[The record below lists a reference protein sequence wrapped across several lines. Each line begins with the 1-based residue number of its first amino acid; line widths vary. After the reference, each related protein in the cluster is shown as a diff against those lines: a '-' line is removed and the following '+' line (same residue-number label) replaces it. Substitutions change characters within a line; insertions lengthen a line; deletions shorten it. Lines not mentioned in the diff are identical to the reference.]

1 MSTRSAVIE
10 TAVAASPSSPSTNT
24 TTTTTNTTTTTT
36 TTERSSSPSSP
47 PSPPVLQRKKH
58 EESSLH
64 HHHPVSYMSASTAV
78 VVTPQRNSSTTS
90 SSATSSTASTTT
102 TTTTSFSVASS
113 SSPPSSNSNNNNHNH
128 KKRME
133 TALDV
138 LTRALQG
145 DAAAQRFLD
154 QTSSIYVL
162 DATVSTPKLFGCWN
176 FLHHALNEMERCQ
189 MPSDC
194 QQLLAQVAVK
204 VARRSNSTDKRL
216 ASQCIDNYCT
226 SHLHQEQQQQ
236 QQLLLQQLIHD
247 NAELR
252 DIVMGRIA
260 ALALDPTNHRQQQQP
275 SNHHLTTL
283 SSLRTFHQSMAAN
296 AVSNGP
302 AAIRHLL
309 WDWIIPSVD
318 QLPPY
323 SVACIVAAIAE
334 ESSHRIVP
342 AGTILTLQQLSL
354 PVCTKLLGPILK
366 HSIGGVATTTDDD
379 DNNSNNAAAPEESN
393 PVIAATTLR
402 ALQAWCQVTDLSIA
416 QVQHLC
422 HSKVGINLVEILSD
436 AMYSDNDAVIDALAD
451 LLEFMVQQHPPRKT
465 NTHERDSHS
474 TNKMEEEEEEE
485 DPINDPTF
493 DSSHDLVS
501 DRRFQ
506 QTRLIMGVTDEA
518 SFRANITS
526 QQLYSIESKELVGIL
541 EELASA
547 IALQRF
553 RFVDR
558 QAQGD
563 WSVCHCLARILAAV
577 CQGYSKVVHM
587 MMRLEKQQRQQQHQ
601 HHQVT
606 SSTVMSTVQKY
617 IPTSAAGGCLEF
629 LSKCCSHPSVT
640 ICAIV
645 LPIVTP
651 ILATEVGLATQWLPL
666 LQRRAIIPHVM
677 INNESRVSLL
687 LAHDTS
693 QVGYDEFVQQ
703 FRNTILKNALV
714 ACYTIHPDYYLASCT
729 AAIEEFCTSNNDA
742 TTTTTTKITPQTAL
756 HLEAALYCMA
766 VVAETALST
775 STKEGIPTKVV
786 DTLHRCT
793 TALAR
798 KPTSL
803 SNPLTLKQA
812 CHFVRKY
819 VRFYSNNNPAGVL
832 DVAADLTLY
841 VFNQCATDFVDDPV
855 SMAMRQESGEW
866 PFGEAAQALE
876 ALLCQNPKQFLSNT
890 AIAALGSGWEA
901 TFTACNRS
909 GNLVSNDDRKAL
921 CNGICYVLASLPEPQ
936 HALSLMALAMPVLGC
951 LETMLQRAG
960 ECQRDD
966 PQQDAALDRA
976 ASEMIVLV
984 SLCRSFSNAA
994 AGTNSGT
1001 WSNAALTILHRAW
1014 PMITAAAS
1022 TWSFHD
1028 SILDALSVV
1037 LVECLPSNCS
1047 TNDVSMSLLNE
1058 LVILARSVVDCHAD
1072 DHHRN
1077 EMFFRPVMEFLIRFV
1092 QTYGDAI
1099 QRTNMVRRRHD
1110 NMTVEQQKELQSD
1123 GEHASRQPSP
1133 RDKDLAKIFDT
1144 LLLHTVSSMDD
1155 CLGSS
1160 WAKSRPQQGNGQ
1172 AAFESHSVSTTAA
1185 AAAATKMSTAATSSH
1200 HDMCMTDL
1208 NRSVST
1214 VGLYWLLTLL
1224 TACLDTCPSLL
1235 LPVSSMNC
1243 DEIHQQQHDDDGD
1256 VDLENNDH
1264 HDEEQHHHDTELTLL
1279 LTQASEAALESLL
1292 DSDVELCQASL
1303 EYLQVLHRYSRSA
1316 QPIISQIRMLERLL
1330 VGCACGHVNGH
1341 VVVDASRL
1349 LYVDIAAGLDREAVA
1364 VAVADQFL
1372 LGKAG
1377 LTTVL
1382 NVCEL
1387 RSCFVGLIAEEK
1399 FVSMMQESWQL
1410 HRLCGAGNG
1419 GNSSSSSTV
1428 PVETMSESD
1437 EVQEFCKRHSK

>member
-10 TAVAASPSSPSTNT
+10 TAVAASPSTNT
-24 TTTTTNTTTTTT
+24 TTATTLTT
-36 TTERSSSPSSP
+36 TTERSSPPSSP

-58 EESSLH
+58 EESSLHH

-90 SSATSSTASTTT
+90 SSTTTSSTATTTTT

-113 SSPPSSNSNNNNHNH
+113 SPPPSSNGNNNKNNH

-236 QQLLLQQLIHD
+236 QQLLQQLILD

-260 ALALDPTNHRQQQQP
+260 ALALDPTNHHQQQQQQQP
-275 SNHHLTTL
+275 SSHHLTTI

-366 HSIGGVATTTDDD
+366 HSIGGGNATTTTDDD
-379 DNNSNNAAAPEESN
+379 YDDNNNNKNNTTEESN

-422 HSKVGINLVEILSD
+422 HSKVNINLVEILSD

-451 LLEFMVQQHPPRKT
+451 LLEFMVQQHPPRKGD
-465 NTHERDSHS
+465 THERDSHS
-474 TNKMEEEEEEE
+474 TNKVVEEEEEG
-485 DPINDPTF
+485 PNNNPTF
-493 DSSHDLVS
+493 DSSQDLVS

-518 SFRANITS
+518 SFRASITS
-526 QQLYSIESKELVGIL
+526 QQLYSIESKELVGIW

-558 QAQGD
+558 QARGD

-587 MMRLEKQQRQQQHQ
+587 MMRLEKQQQQQQQHHH

-606 SSTVMSTVQKY
+606 SSTVLSTVQKY

-677 INNESRVSLL
+677 INNESSVSLL

-703 FRNTILKNALV
+703 FRNTILRDALV
-714 ACYTIHPDYYLASCT
+714 ACYTIHPDYYLSSCT
-729 AAIEEFCTSNNDA
+729 AAIEEFCTFSNDA
-742 TTTTTTKITPQTAL
+742 TTITSKITPQTAL

-766 VVAETALST
+766 VVAETALSI
-775 STKEGIPTKVV
+775 KEGIPTKVV

-812 CHFVRKY
+812 CHFVREY
-819 VRFYSNNNPAGVL
+819 ATFYSNNDPAGML

-841 VFNQCATDFVDDPV
+841 VFNQCATDFVDQPV

-876 ALLCQNPKQFLSNT
+876 ALLCQNPKHFLSNT

-936 HALSLMALAMPVLGC
+936 HALSLMALAMPMLGC

-976 ASEMIVLV
+976 SSEMIVLV

-1037 LVECLPSNCS
+1037 LVECLPTNCS

-1072 DHHRN
+1072 DHRN

-1099 QRTNMVRRRHD
+1099 QRTNMMRRRHD
-1110 NMTVEQQKELQSD
+1110 NMTVEQQTELQLD

-1133 RDKDLAKIFDT
+1133 RDNDLAKIFDT
-1144 LLLHTVSSMDD
+1144 LFLHTVSSMDD

-1160 WAKSRPQQGNGQ
+1160 WAKFRPQQGNGQ
-1172 AAFESHSVSTTAA
+1172 AAFESHSVTTTTTAV
-1185 AAAATKMSTAATSSH
+1185 TSSN
-1200 HDMCMTDL
+1200 HDICMTDL

-1214 VGLYWLLTLL
+1214 VGIYWLLTLL
-1224 TACLDTCPSLL
+1224 TACLRTCPSLL

-1243 DEIHQQQHDDDGD
+1243 DETHQQQQHDVD
-1256 VDLENNDH
+1256 VDVDNDH
-1264 HDEEQHHHDTELTLL
+1264 DEDQHHHDTELTLL
-1279 LTQASEAALESLL
+1279 LTQASEAALESLV

-1303 EYLQVLHRYSRSA
+1303 EYLQAFHRYSRSA
-1316 QPIISQIRMLERLL
+1316 EPIITQIKLLERLL

-1341 VVVDASRL
+1341 VLADASRL

-1419 GNSSSSSTV
+1419 VNISSSSSTV
-1428 PVETMSESD
+1428 PVEAMSESD
-1437 EVQEFCKRHSK
+1437 AVQEFCKRHSK